1 MSTLGVITIG
11 QAPRR
16 DMVPEMRTW
25 LPVDRLVE
33 RGALD
38 GLDREAIALLAPTDG
53 DESLTTLLVDG
64 SWVVVGR
71 AGLLDPIQAH
81 IDDLERLGVDVT
93 LVVCTGEFPP
103 FRHTKPLLMAERLLA
118 MGVAAVVS
126 DVSVGIICPLP
137 EQEEDSRTKFADHLP
152 GVGVAVASATPYA
165 DGTGGIE
172 DAARRLAEGGAHVL
186 VLDCM
191 GYSQQ
196 HRKAAS
202 KASGLPVILAR
213 SVVARLAAELTE
225 GGQ

>member
-1 MSTLGVITIG
+1 MGTLGVITIG

-25 LPVDRLVE
+25 LPADSLHE

-64 SWVVVGR
+64 SSVVVGR

-81 IDDLERLGVDVT
+81 IDNLERIGVDVT

-103 FRHTKPLLMAERLLA
+103 FRHTKPLLMAERLLTL
-118 MGVAAVVS
+118 GVAAVVN
-126 DVSVGIICPLP
+126 DAPVGIICPLP
-137 EQEEDSRTKFADHLP
+137 EQEQDSRTKFADHLP
-152 GVGVAVASATPYA
+152 GLVVASATPYA

-191 GYSQQ
+191 GYTQQ
-196 HRKAAS
+196 HRRAAS
-202 KASGLPVILAR
+202 EASGLPVILAR
-213 SVVARLAAELTE
+213 SVVGRLAAELTE